1 MKKRIF
7 LPFVLLLNMSFCFA
21 QDGIVY
27 YEYTDAIG
35 VGGGEGEIYNAYTIF
50 TKDKSYY
57 VVAKDSLE
65 NAISKSKAKT
75 HYQNKNGEL
84 NKISNG
90 LILTQQG
97 EQVVCDYSNKIVLS
111 NIFDRK
117 HTYVKETLPK
127 FVWKITKQ
135 KKKIGIFNCVLG
147 TTTFRGRNYYA
158 WYAPEI
164 AVYSGPWKLNG
175 LPGMILEAYDE
186 GKNVN
191 WNFKSYKFPISIKQ
205 DYTIRKGKKDM
216 KINFLTIEEFKKY
229 CINKIESDYERAII
243 IAKKYPGM
251 SPTKEQMTSYYLESF
266 EN

>member
-127 FVWKITKQ
+127 FIWKITKQ
-135 KKKIGIFNCVLG
+135 KKKIGTFNCVLG

>member
-127 FVWKITKQ
+127 FIWKITKQ
-135 KKKIGIFNCVLG
+135 KKKIGTFNCVLG
-147 TTTFRGRNYYA
+147 TTTFRGRNYCA